1 MNHYPQVVILFSR
14 DPELCARLR
23 PLLEE
28 LIQLQLCE
36 TYYDFTRFIDRNGPC
51 VVLLDVRLPQEAPD
65 LEEILRD
72 APHHLFLVMGNLRS
86 SPMLHPAIR
95 RMHDAIDLQ
104 EEPAE
109 IARRV
114 EQAQQ
119 FLDLREENRSLATEV
134 AKIRAREKVEK
145 PLSLND
151 NVFSVRELIRIM
163 RSMDNVETLQ
173 ERLLEELSGVMHLS
187 HAGIVIRPFREN
199 VYKVCAGWMLAPE
212 ARTSVFEVDDTFVRW
227 FENHPH
233 LVTRSSISHLK
244 TTAEQLMITRVLDRL
259 GAEVIVPLRG
269 RNGLIGW
276 LFTSHPLNGLPFDSK
291 SLDQL
296 ILVSDLMAVSLERAL
311 LYQEISL
318 QKALAETLLNALPV
332 GIIYADAEGIIRW
345 CSPAA
350 QVILGGDTPDKTGQ
364 PLQVIGPKLCAVA
377 NALDDQ
383 PRGEALTKEWRDP
396 VNGRP
401 LRVSAIAIENQARY
415 SGILMTLED
424 RTRENAMLDKQERLD
439 RGLFWNQLAA
449 SMSHEVRN
457 PLVAIKTFA
466 QLLPERYQ
474 DPEFR
479 DEFSHLVNHEINR
492 LNAMIDQLNDFAHP
506 RELSLIKLDVRQPL
520 QFAWVQFQ
528 KNPPYVPMPEV
539 TDEIDAALPDVLAD
553 LNALTESIR
562 LLLENA
568 AEALENR
575 KGTIHVSLKRG
586 FDLECGETVE
596 IGIEDNGPGIPDELR
611 DHIFSPFCTQK
622 ARGLGLGL
630 PIAQRTMSDH
640 NGKIEVLSNP
650 RGTRVRL
657 ILPAFKMGTT
667 S

>member
-1 MNHYPQVVILFSR
+1 MNHYPQMVILFSR
-14 DPELCARLR
+14 DPQLRSRLR

-28 LIQLQLCE
+28 VMQLQHCDSYQEFLRL
-36 TYYDFTRFIDRNGPC
+36 TDRNGPG
-51 VVLLDVRLPQEAPD
+51 VVIMDIRLPGDAPD
-65 LEEILRD
+65 LEDILND

-86 SPMLHPAIR
+86 SPMLHPDIR
-95 RMHDAIDLQ
+95 RVHDTLDLL

-119 FLDLREENRSLATEV
+119 FLDLREENRNLASEV
-134 AKIRAREKVEK
+134 TRMRAQEKEEM
-145 PLSLND
+145 PPSLNE
-151 NVFSVRELIRIM
+151 NVFSVRELIRIL
-163 RSMDNVETLQ
+163 RSMDSVETLQ

-187 HAGIVIRPFREN
+187 RAGIVIRPFREN
-199 VYKVCAGWMLAPE
+199 TYRVCAGWMLPPE
-212 ARTSVFEVDDTFVRW
+212 ARNCDFRADDAFVRW

-233 LVTRSSISHLK
+233 LVTRSRISHLK
-244 TTAEQLMITRVLDRL
+244 TTAEQLMINRVLDRL

-276 LFTSHPLNGLPFDSK
+276 LFTSHPLHGFPFDSR

-311 LYQEISL
+311 LHQEISL
-318 QKALAETLLNALPV
+318 QKTLAESLLNALPV
-332 GIIYADAEGIIRW
+332 GIIYADAEGLIRW

-350 QVILGGDTPDKTGQ
+350 QTILGGEAPNKTGM
-364 PLQVIGPKLCAVA
+364 PLHALGPRLCAA
-377 NALDDQ
+377 AQALDDM
-383 PRGEALTKEWRDP
+383 PAGEPVTREWQDP

-401 LRVSAIAIENQARY
+401 LRITAIAIENQSRY
-415 SGILMTLED
+415 SGVLMTLED

-457 PLVAIKTFA
+457 PLVSIKTFA

-479 DEFSHLVNHEINR
+479 NEFSNLVGHEINR

-506 RELSLIKLDVRQPL
+506 RELSLIKLDVRQAL
-520 QFAWVQFQ
+520 QFAWVDFQ
-528 KNPPYVPMPEV
+528 KNPPYTPLPEV
-539 TDEIDAALPDVLAD
+539 TDDIEAGLPDVLAD

-562 LLLENA
+562 LILQNA
-568 AEALENR
+568 AEALEGR
-575 KGTIHVSLKRG
+575 HGIIHVTLKRG

-611 DHIFSPFCTQK
+611 DQIFSPFCTHK

-630 PIAQRTMSDH
+630 PIAQRTMADH
-640 NGKIEVLSNP
+640 NGKLEVLSNP

-657 ILPAFKMGTT
+657 ILPAFKMGALT
-667 S
+667 